1 VSAPRPAAPARAK
14 ARAGGPNWR
23 ARARSALPF
32 AVAAASGFAVAYLV
46 VYLFVFPSR
55 LVPDDRPVPDVRGR
69 LVEDAE
75 RTLQDAGF
83 AVRQG
88 ERRVNASLP
97 PGTVAGQSPAPGGA
111 RPRGTSVT
119 LDVVAEP

>member
-1 VSAPRPAAPARAK
+1 
-14 ARAGGPNWR
+14 
-23 ARARSALPF
+23 
-32 AVAAASGFAVAYLV
+32 VAAAAGFAIAYLV

-75 RTLQDAGF
+75 RALQDAGF
-83 AVRQG
+83 TVRQG

-97 PGTVAGQSPAPGGA
+97 PGTVSAQSPAPGGA
-111 RPRGTSVT
+111 RPRGSAVT